1 MGMLRPEGTG
11 TKETEMNLRR
21 VSGTLVVLLLTTLT
35 AARSVSAASS
45 QTEPKYQIA
54 MAVVGDDRW
63 FAIRYD
69 VTTGKTW
76 RMVEDKWEAMPDPAP
91 LPAGHYE
98 VHVLPLKN
106 DWGGL
111 RLEVISGRAWQAR
124 ESAWVEINAPTE
136 APPAKTEA
144 PPAKKDAK

>member
-1 MGMLRPEGTG
+1 MSLR
-11 TKETEMNLRR
+11 LA
-21 VSGTLVVLLLTTLT
+21 SGTVALLVLATLT
-35 AARSVSAASS
+35 AARSASAASN
-45 QTEPKYQIA
+45 QAEPKYQIA
-54 MAVVGDDRW
+54 MAVVGEDRW

-69 VTTGKTW
+69 VESGKTW

-111 RLEVISGRAWQAR
+111 RLDTQSGRAWQAR
-124 ESAWVEINAPTE
+124 ESAWVEISVPKDAAAPT
-136 APPAKTEA
+136 PK
-144 PPAKKDAK
+144 